1 MLTAA
6 QPLVDE
12 HAALEAQLADP
23 AVLGDQALTE
33 RQKQSL
39 LDVYQSFLAQN
50 QHAQNQQTA
59 NATRAEDH
67 APEASNY
74 TPDA

>member
-1 MLTAA
+1 MILGAGRIGG
-6 QPLVDE
+6 L
-12 HAALEAQLADP
+12 L
-23 AVLGDQALTE
+23 VLGVLVLSQALTE

-59 NATRAEDH
+59 NATGAW
-67 APEASNY
+67 A
-74 TPDA
+74 